1 MSKETGL
8 ELGKMLGEGITQEDA
23 QLITEKIEG
32 IVEARVDAK
41 LEIEKELI
49 ESEVKEKYDTILS
62 EKTEEFNSKVLSME
76 ESFLEQSTKFKEEL
90 TEEAKETVDT
100 FKQEKEQEMET
111 FVEGIINK
119 LDEYLEL
126 EVSKHISTDLIE
138 SSAKIAVLEPIVN
151 GFKSVMEENYI
162 KFDEDQFGLLK
173 ESRSEILNLREQ
185 LAESVESQMKMNKS
199 FKSLEKDVK
208 ISKVCE
214 GLTESQRERAIKLLE
229 DCEVS
234 EVETRFSMIR
244 DMIISEDVSTKED
257 DSLVLESDTEDH
269 SVIESTTVDKVVV
282 EDTSI
287 DEDQEELVE
296 SAEDQPIDAIQE
308 YASIFKK
315 MR

>member
-49 ESEVKEKYDTILS
+49 ESEVKEKYDTILF

-90 TEEAKETVDT
+90 TVEAKETVDT

-244 DMIISEDVSTKED
+244 DMIISEDVSSKD

-269 SVIESTTVDKVVV
+269 SVIESTIVDKVVV
-282 EDTSI
+282 EDKSI

>member
-90 TEEAKETVDT
+90 TVEAKETVDT

-111 FVEGIINK
+111 FVEGMIDK

-126 EVSKHISTDLIE
+126 QVSKLISTDLIE

-185 LAESVESQMKMNKS
+185 LAESVEAQMKMNKS

-244 DMIISEDVSTKED
+244 DMIISEDVSTKD

-287 DEDQEELVE
+287 DDDQEELVE
-296 SAEDQPIDAIQE
+296 SVEDQPIDAIQE

>member
-49 ESEVKEKYDTILS
+49 ESEVKEKYDTILF

-90 TEEAKETVDT
+90 TVEAKETVDT

-244 DMIISEDVSTKED
+244 DMIISEDVSSKD

-282 EDTSI
+282 EDKSI